1 MMLLLYIHL
10 LKETNEVLF
19 NRVFAIRIPPELAL
33 IIQYYKQHPGK
44 GLLGVVNNEFSWD
57 TKELLDIII
66 RSNVDPYGYVW
77 RIHDSMAGLVTNDS
91 RLIRN
96 IYARNDVDMPLIKQD
111 YQRDYVN
118 DMLTD
123 IQRDTSAHYRQ
134 VFSSLVAKAR

>member
-1 MMLLLYIHL
+1 MLI
-10 LKETNEVLF
+10 
-19 NRVFAIRIPPELAL
+19 
-33 IIQYYKQHPGK
+33 
-44 GLLGVVNNEFSWD
+44 
-57 TKELLDIII
+57 
-66 RSNVDPYGYVW
+66 PYGYVG

-111 YQRDYVN
+111 YQRDYGK

-134 VFSSLVAKAR
+134 VLSSLVAKAR